1 MNGSPKLIIKVTG
14 PRVGEARLAASD
26 LAEIVRRTQQALQR
40 VGQVLYGQ
48 ESLGK
53 GRKKRDIEELCQL
66 FVVAWEKGSSV
77 VALELA
83 TPPDQLSFFGYI
95 GEQSLQA
102 FLEGM
107 ETIASSA
114 QKPSVLPRGFDS
126 GVLETCDAL
135 GRVLDHGIDE
145 VTFRSEVRVA
155 VKRVVYDRTLKTH
168 VERLLE
174 QPVDLAQTVKIGRLE
189 VLSGHGGLT
198 GRLWE
203 PDGTRWICH
212 FKLDHIELLSDAWMH
227 NVKLTGRAIIEEG
240 KERIL
245 EVDSMMVV
253 DEEIAAEDLQMGAD
267 FWKSVSLE
275 ELVEQQGVS
284 AASDLDEISALWPA
298 DDDPDQL
305 LQHIL
310 FERSERRKLQSS

>member
-1 MNGSPKLIIKVTG
+1 MNDLPKLIIRVTG
-14 PRVGEARLAASD
+14 PNVGEARLAASD
-26 LAEIVRRTQQALQR
+26 LAEIIRRTQQALQR

-48 ESLGK
+48 ESVGK

-77 VALELA
+77 VSLELA

-95 GEQSLQA
+95 GEQSIQA
-102 FLEGM
+102 FLDGM
-107 ETIASSA
+107 EAIATVSPNVSA
-114 QKPSVLPRGFDS
+114 LPWGIDM
-126 GVLETCDAL
+126 GVLQTCDAM
-135 GRVLDHGIDE
+135 GRVLDHGIDQI
-145 VTFRSEVRVA
+145 TFHSENHVPSKKVI
-155 VKRVVYDRTLKTH
+155 YDRTVRDR
-168 VERLLE
+168 VEHLLGC
-174 QPVDLAQTVKIGRLE
+174 PRDLTQTTKIGRLE
-189 VLSGHGGLT
+189 VISGHGGLT

-203 PDGTRWICH
+203 PDGTRWTCH
-212 FKLDHIELLSDAWMH
+212 FKLDHIDLLSEAWMR

-267 FWKSVSLE
+267 FWESRTLE
-275 ELVEQQGVS
+275 ELAEQQGVS

-298 DDDPDQL
+298 DDDPDEL
-305 LQHIL
+305 LDHIL
-310 FERSERRKLQSS
+310 LERSERRKLQSS